1 MSQVI
6 RIYKDDNFAEFEW
19 LVGGIPIRDNI
30 GKEIV
35 SRFHTDINSAGT
47 FYTDSNGREM
57 LKRIRNH
64 RDTWKVNLQ
73 EQIAGNYYPVTAKIA
88 IEDDNMRLGV
98 LTDRS
103 QGGSSLID
111 GSVDLMVIFLTVF

>member
-1 MSQVI
+1 M
-6 RIYKDDNFAEFEW
+6 
-19 LVGGIPIRDNI
+19 
-30 GKEIV
+30 
-35 SRFHTDINSAGT
+35 

-57 LKRIRNH
+57 LKRQRNH

-88 IEDDNMRLGV
+88 IEDENMRLAV

-111 GSVDLMVIFLTVF
+111 GSIDLMVIFVSF